1 MNDPFPPPN
10 PAIAWYR
17 TMLRILPTC
26 AAVSTLLAVDFL
38 DSRFSGIPS
47 SAWFTGWFVFNLAAT
62 VGLGL
67 FDHRLSGGRGN
78 EPEVVAVGRFL
89 LLQLIVPPM
98 ILLLAGLVFMILAGF
113 R

>member
-1 MNDPFPPPN
+1 MNDPSPPPN

-17 TMLRILPTC
+17 TMLRIMPTC
-26 AAVSTLLAVDFL
+26 IAVPTLLAIDFL
-38 DSRFSGIPS
+38 DSRFSDVPGW
-47 SAWFTGWFVFNLAAT
+47 AWFTGWFVFNLTAT

-67 FDHRLSGGRGN
+67 FDHRLAGGRGK
-78 EPEVVAVGRFL
+78 EPELVAVVRFM

-98 ILLLAGLVFMILAGF
+98 ILLLAGLVFVILAGF